1 LHSFEYATAAAEAT
15 QTIVA
20 ASNKMDNCTCAFMA
34 TEVVL
39 SRALIMPARK
49 LTGSKIFC
57 CCWGGR
63 VEYKGNILMGPTC
76 SHKEEKDN
84 LRTDHTKITKS

>member
-1 LHSFEYATAAAEAT
+1 M
-15 QTIVA
+15 
-20 ASNKMDNCTCAFMA
+20 AS
-34 TEVVL
+34 ELVL
-39 SRALIMPARK
+39 SHALITSVRNGK

-76 SHKEEKDN
+76 SHKEAKDN
-84 LRTDHTKITKS
+84 VRKDFTEIMTS

>member
-1 LHSFEYATAAAEAT
+1 
-15 QTIVA
+15 
-20 ASNKMDNCTCAFMA
+20 MA
-34 TEVVL
+34 TESVL
-39 SRALIMPARK
+39 SRALIMAARNGK

-76 SHKEEKDN
+76 SHKEAKDN
-84 LRTDHTKITKS
+84 VRTDCSEITRP

>member
-1 LHSFEYATAAAEAT
+1 
-15 QTIVA
+15 
-20 ASNKMDNCTCAFMA
+20 MA
-34 TEVVL
+34 TELVL
-39 SRALIMPARK
+39 SRALFMPTRNGK

-76 SHKEEKDN
+76 SHKEGKDN
-84 LRTDHTKITKS
+84 LRTDCSDIMKSKVYCAAVQGCS